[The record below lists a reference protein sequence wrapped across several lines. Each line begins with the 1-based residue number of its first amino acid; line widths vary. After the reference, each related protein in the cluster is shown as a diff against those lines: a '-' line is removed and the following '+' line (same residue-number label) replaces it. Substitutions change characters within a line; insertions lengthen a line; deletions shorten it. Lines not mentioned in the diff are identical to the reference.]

1 MSGTPILEVGKVS
14 RIYRKGGLFTGST
27 FKAVDDVSFTLPDKP
42 QVFSI
47 VGESGS
53 GKTTI
58 ARMVLRLVEP
68 SAGSIRLLGRPL
80 SGKGE
85 GRIDALEFRRLVQP
99 IFQNPFEAFSAY
111 LPIEDYLRR
120 TAINLKVA
128 RNASEAND
136 LADKALRSV
145 GLSLDR
151 IRGKFIRQFS
161 GGELQRISVARALI
175 PRPKLIVAD
184 EPVSMVDASLRMS
197 IVNLFR
203 QIVEEQGVSFI
214 YITHDLSTAYY
225 LSDQVAIMN
234 RGRVVEQGPPTDIL
248 DNPSEAYTRELMAA
262 IPGVQWVPDWGRAR
276 IEGMIGGRPDWCI
289 SRQRTWGVPITLF
302 VHRESGEL
310 HPETDALIEQV
321 ARARADRLVRRERI
335 GDAVFGRHFRQQLH
349 HALRA
354 LGRHRMRIEA
364 ALRVRDRAQP
374 RVVDLVRL
382 RRGLELLRVHVQ
394 PRRADVAQ
402 AVMRR
407 RTRRRLHGER
417 QHRRRARQVARAVH
431 GAPVLLALV
440 QRAVD
445 HAQLAPQVR
454 HLDRIVLDR
463 LRLALRTRLR
473 RGG

>member
-1 MSGTPILEVGKVS
+1 MSGTPILEVSNVS
-14 RIYRKGGLFTGST
+14 RVYRKGGLFTGST
-27 FKAVDDVSFTLPDKP
+27 FKAVDDVSFTLPEKP

-68 SAGSIRLLGRPL
+68 SEGSIRLLGRPL

-128 RNASEAND
+128 RNASEANE
-136 LADKALRSV
+136 LADRALRSV

-234 RGRVVEQGPPTDIL
+234 RGQVVEQGLPTDIL
-248 DNPSEAYTRELMAA
+248 DNPTEDYTRELMAA
-262 IPGVQWVPDWGRAR
+262 IPGVDGRWSELAEIDAR
-276 IEGMIGGRPDWCI
+276 H
-289 SRQRTWGVPITLF
+289 SRTTI
-302 VHRESGEL
+302 
-310 HPETDALIEQV
+310 
-321 ARARADRLVRRERI
+321 
-335 GDAVFGRHFRQQLH
+335 RQQS
-349 HALRA
+349 
-354 LGRHRMRIEA
+354 A
-364 ALRVRDRAQP
+364 ATHPPAN
-374 RVVDLVRL
+374 
-382 RRGLELLRVHVQ
+382 
-394 PRRADVAQ
+394 A
-402 AVMRR
+402 
-407 RTRRRLHGER
+407 
-417 QHRRRARQVARAVH
+417 
-431 GAPVLLALV
+431 
-440 QRAVD
+440 
-445 HAQLAPQVR
+445 
-454 HLDRIVLDR
+454 
-463 LRLALRTRLR
+463 
-473 RGG
+473 

>member
-1 MSGTPILEVGKVS
+1 MSGTPILEVSNVS
-14 RIYRKGGLFTGST
+14 RVYRKGGLFTGST

-128 RNASEAND
+128 RNAGEANE

-234 RGRVVEQGPPTDIL
+234 KGQVVEQGLPTEIL
-248 DNPSEAYTRELMAA
+248 DNPSQDYTRELMAA
-262 IPGVQWVPDWGRAR
+262 IPGVESRWSELAEIDAR
-276 IEGMIGGRPDWCI
+276 H
-289 SRQRTWGVPITLF
+289 SRTT
-302 VHRESGEL
+302 
-310 HPETDALIEQV
+310 T
-321 ARARADRLVRRERI
+321 
-335 GDAVFGRHFRQQLH
+335 RQQSASTH
-349 HALRA
+349 PPANA
-354 LGRHRMRIEA
+354 
-364 ALRVRDRAQP
+364 
-374 RVVDLVRL
+374 
-382 RRGLELLRVHVQ
+382 
-394 PRRADVAQ
+394 
-402 AVMRR
+402 
-407 RTRRRLHGER
+407 
-417 QHRRRARQVARAVH
+417 
-431 GAPVLLALV
+431 
-440 QRAVD
+440 
-445 HAQLAPQVR
+445 
-454 HLDRIVLDR
+454 
-463 LRLALRTRLR
+463 
-473 RGG
+473 